1 MRRIYIAMCCL
12 WAGISGVCAQD
23 NTNKVRI
30 TLRQAIQIAQLQ
42 SVDAA
47 VALNELRTAY
57 WEFRTHRADQLPEVI
72 FTGTLLHIASNT
84 RSTSN
89 RMVLIPMC
97 KTMP

>member
-1 MRRIYIAMCCL
+1 MCCL

-47 VALNELRTAY
+47 VAN
-57 WEFRTHRADQLPEVI
+57 
-72 FTGTLLHIASNT
+72 GLLGIPYASGG
-84 RSTSN
+84 SVAGSD
-89 RMVLIPMC
+89 IYGDSAFI
-97 KTMP
+97 

>member
-57 WEFRTHRADQLPEVI
+57 WEFRTHRADQLRRRTLKTTI
-72 FTGTLLHIASNT
+72 WRHGTTTEKCSV
-84 RSTSN
+84 S
-89 RMVLIPMC
+89 
-97 KTMP
+97 

>member
-47 VALNELRTAY
+47 VAPIGNSVRIG
-57 WEFRTHRADQLPEVI
+57 RISCR
-72 FTGTLLHIASNT
+72 
-84 RSTSN
+84 
-89 RMVLIPMC
+89 
-97 KTMP
+97 K

>member
-12 WAGISGVCAQD
+12 WVGISGVCAQD

-47 VALNELRTAY
+47 VALGNSVRIG
-57 WEFRTHRADQLPEVI
+57 RISCR
-72 FTGTLLHIASNT
+72 
-84 RSTSN
+84 
-89 RMVLIPMC
+89 
-97 KTMP
+97 K

>member
-42 SVDAA
+42 SVDAELGIPYA
-47 VALNELRTAY
+47 SGGSVAGSDIYGDSA
-57 WEFRTHRADQLPEVI
+57 FI
-72 FTGTLLHIASNT
+72 
-84 RSTSN
+84 
-89 RMVLIPMC
+89 
-97 KTMP
+97 

>member
-57 WEFRTHRADQLPEVI
+57 WEFRTHRAENEQICTIIKREIQEETDRKSV
-72 FTGTLLHIASNT
+72 
-84 RSTSN
+84 
-89 RMVLIPMC
+89 V
-97 KTMP
+97 

>member
-1 MRRIYIAMCCL
+1 MCCL

-47 VALNELRTAY
+47 VALNELRTPY
-57 WEFRTHRADQLPEVI
+57 
-72 FTGTLLHIASNT
+72 ASGG
-84 RSTSN
+84 SVAGSD
-89 RMVLIPMC
+89 IYGDSAFI
-97 KTMP
+97 

>member
-47 VALNELRTAY
+47 EALNELRTAY
-57 WEFRTHRADQLPEVI
+57 
-72 FTGTLLHIASNT
+72 
-84 RSTSN
+84 
-89 RMVLIPMC
+89 
-97 KTMP
+97 